1 MKSEDDPPYK
11 MYTLDSERLRA
22 IEALSEE
29 PPQSPTI
36 HMPTSL
42 RRLIISDDEDE
53 DVRILMERTEE
64 LLRSSKKKKKKKEST
79 ALLQQKELVQSSCE
93 SDQGIGS
100 MPSSIISVSG
110 HGNPLPEEK
119 EDDDDSVS
127 TVETRSRKKGLA
139 TKRSE
144 LLQDKPII
152 PNIHVGS
159 KLKAML
165 EENKFSTGG
174 TKKRLTKKMGKWDA
188 IMKNINENQK
198 TTEKRTY
205 KEVKSKVFGDLGGSS
220 SPRAKTPKSGSNAKS
235 NSNNSGRSSSRTSLA
250 STGRTESYQSESHRD
265 KANDTVRRYA
275 NSNGLDTHKKSS
287 IPSSNTTAPK
297 LSARKSKDRRYPPNN
312 CNSSNN
318 VVVGSTT
325 NGVVGHSSSSNQ
337 PDLVKS
343 STRLGENEKYSG
355 RLEDEVDAK
364 NRQVDELRR
373 RLNDANK
380 GFDVMT
386 LMYNR
391 ALSKVHHPNSSR
403 NKDLETQITS
413 LEKKLN
419 LKDQEIDDLKKEESK
434 LKDELESELSKY
446 KNDKT
451 GVTED
456 FNRRLSQIKTQHG
469 TLLEKV
475 ERNYRDDLE
484 ELKANHSR
492 VLLETQEAA
501 EAKLHNILE
510 ETENRWKTKILQE
523 LSEKEESLRQLVND
537 SASKEIEWE
546 SQKFKFSQRINDL
559 IYQIESQRTTSSPD
573 KTNNA
578 NTSNI
583 NNTTP
588 PLFTSTP
595 TVPSTPKLKSKNPE
609 DSVIFNLNAEVESL
623 KAVVDMRTVDV
634 HQLRKDNVALEERL
648 AEFDKMKCEHAK
660 TLAQLEDLRAQ
671 IESKSVLERK
681 LSEENRYLQTSVER
695 ELVEKKRLSMENEEL
710 LWKIHKENSTS
721 GDMYNNQTMSFI
733 EGVSPRNVL
742 FDYDEDEAAKLSYS
756 FTEGVSTSPFKTKSG
771 LSRSMSL
778 KERKMGVVMNGA
790 RHSAH
795 RTSSIDIMSTSLPP
809 TRHGKSAF
817 VREVI
822 DKGDSVSW
830 KIEYEDK
837 NVHPILPFSPGPKR
851 RSTSGLGGSLALSC
865 PPSVSLTRRKVGLS
879 SSSFLYN
886 EPLSE
891 SSSES
896 SVGGIGSNAGGGPLS
911 VDIVKN
917 SDVIINADDISSSS
931 EIEIDEKSPL
941 PEEEK
946 TLRPECMATSLPS
959 YDLHMLFSNQ
969 SSSSCKESGGESL
982 MTLEEETTTTT
993 TTTTTTRESGTTE
1006 DEDTKTE
1013 RTMTDSLSAV
1023 SWSDDFEE

>member
-1 MKSEDDPPYK
+1 MSLVVIPP
-11 MYTLDSERLRA
+11 
-22 IEALSEE
+22 
-29 PPQSPTI
+29 
-36 HMPTSL
+36 
-42 RRLIISDDEDE
+42 
-53 DVRILMERTEE
+53 RT
-64 LLRSSKKKKKKKEST
+64 R
-79 ALLQQKELVQSSCE
+79 
-93 SDQGIGS
+93 
-100 MPSSIISVSG
+100 PSSL
-110 HGNPLPEEK
+110 PLPK
-119 EDDDDSVS
+119 YPATRAPGGAPSPPVCKPK
-127 TVETRSRKKGLA
+127 RSRLTVGL
-139 TKRSE
+139 SSH
-144 LLQDKPII
+144 L
-152 PNIHVGS
+152 
-159 KLKAML
+159 
-165 EENKFSTGG
+165 
-174 TKKRLTKKMGKWDA
+174 
-188 IMKNINENQK
+188 
-198 TTEKRTY
+198 
-205 KEVKSKVFGDLGGSS
+205 SS
-220 SPRAKTPKSGSNAKS
+220 SPPSLSENRKSIALGRISPKATVFV
-235 NSNNSGRSSSRTSLA
+235 SST
-250 STGRTESYQSESHRD
+250 
-265 KANDTVRRYA
+265 KDTVRRYA

-364 NRQVDELRR
+364 NRHVDELRR

-391 ALSKVHHPNSSR
+391 ALSKVHHPN
-403 NKDLETQITS
+403 K
-413 LEKKLN
+413 KKLN

-451 GVTED
+451 G
-456 FNRRLSQIKTQHG
+456 
-469 TLLEKV
+469 KV

-851 RSTSGLGGSLALSC
+851 RSTSGLGGGLALSC

-911 VDIVKN
+911 RSMKRV
-917 SDVIINADDISSSS
+917 
-931 EIEIDEKSPL
+931 L
-941 PEEEK
+941 YQRRRR
-946 TLRPECMATSLPS
+946 LF
-959 YDLHMLFSNQ
+959 DLN
-969 SSSSCKESGGESL
+969 ESGGESL